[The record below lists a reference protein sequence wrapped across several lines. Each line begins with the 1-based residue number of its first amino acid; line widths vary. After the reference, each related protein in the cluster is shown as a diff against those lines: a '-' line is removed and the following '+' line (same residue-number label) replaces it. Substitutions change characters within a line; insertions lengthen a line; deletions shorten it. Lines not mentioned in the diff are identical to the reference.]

1 MRRSVGF
8 REPAKNILIAAEGPT
23 EVKYFKGLAER
34 NINLRITAVSD
45 TKTKPY
51 QIVDYCKVKMKEY
64 GIDLKKGDVAFSVFD
79 VDNNSLE
86 DLIRAVRKA
95 EEYGIRIVVSNPCFE
110 IWLLLH
116 FREHQ
121 IPLIDKD
128 RINEELRECGI
139 DFHKNTDYRDVLTPL
154 RSTAM
159 FNSKKIA
166 EELGLETPYHFFDT
180 VYSTNVHK
188 VIELIDEMKRRDVP

>member
-1 MRRSVGF
+1 MRTSVGF

-64 GIDLKKGDVAFSVFD
+64 GIDLKRGDVAFSVFD

-86 DLIRAVRKA
+86 DIIRAVKKA
-95 EEYGIRIVVSNPCFE
+95 EECGIGIVISNPCFE
-110 IWLLLH
+110 IWPLLH
-116 FREHQ
+116 FREHR
-121 IPLIDKD
+121 IPLIDKN
-128 RINEELRECGI
+128 RIHEELRTCGI
-139 DFHKNTDYRDVLTPL
+139 DFHKNTDYRDILTPL
-154 RSTAM
+154 RSAAVS
-159 FNSKKIA
+159 NSKRIA
-166 EELGLETPYHFFDT
+166 EKLELETPYHFFNT
-180 VYSTNVHK
+180 VHSTNVHK
-188 VIELIDEMKRRDVP
+188 VIELIDEMKRKDVP